1 MRRTRH
7 RRRFHTDRIV
17 AARRARWLREQPEW
31 VLEYVGPLERHRSAY
46 EWRIKQLTYGRLAN
60 TDPWDC
66 GNPRCGICH
75 AVDHSRRA
83 REEREWRALERAA
96 W

>member
-1 MRRTRH
+1 VRRTRH

-17 AARRARWLREQPEW
+17 AVRRARWLREFPDW
-31 VLEYVGPLERHRSAY
+31 FLDYTGPLETHRRAY
-46 EWRIKQLTYGRLAN
+46 EWRVKSLTYGRLAS

-66 GNPRCGICH
+66 GKPGCGTCH
-75 AVDHSRRA
+75 PVDPSRRV
-83 REEREWRALERAA
+83 REEREWRAVEEAA